1 MQALAGKDHATLHSP
16 RGMTGVCCFAK
27 VICKWRSRTRK
38 GSCQSCCS
46 TVRHSTPFDATFLLQ
61 SVEKRGNV
69 GPSCSQ
75 LEIGV
80 WSWVCRP
87 CRGQTC
93 SAVSARSWLGQITCF
108 PSGCAGRPG
117 TKSIKSSPRQASDS
131 AMARCR
137 SRVSFEAETRPRFA
151 TGRKVAARRE
161 HGNAHGRSDK
171 RIAKSHWQTIFVR
184 FAACIGIREVAENG
198 TTQGTD
204 NPAWLQDAARASSA
218 GRNSS
223 AKSILLL
230 VPAPLPQKSRHP
242 GADLDMFRSRSRN
255 ARNDD

>member
-1 MQALAGKDHATLHSP
+1 MLARAALNSKLG
-16 RGMTGVCCFAK
+16 CC
-27 VICKWRSRTRK
+27 
-38 GSCQSCCS
+38 
-46 TVRHSTPFDATFLLQ
+46 
-61 SVEKRGNV
+61 
-69 GPSCSQ
+69 
-75 LEIGV
+75 
-80 WSWVCRP
+80 
-87 CRGQTC
+87 
-93 SAVSARSWLGQITCF
+93 LGF
-108 PSGCAGRPG
+108 AGRAGVKLALLSQPAVGSAKLLVFQAVAQVDRGRRASNPPPG
-117 TKSIKSSPRQASDS
+117 KRATAQWHAVIGSNRGI
-131 AMARCR
+131 R

-171 RIAKSHWQTIFVR
+171 RIAKSHWHTIFVR